1 MNLIPFVP
9 DVEMRTRLPVMS
21 PLMDCPAS
29 FLRPLTNSTVMPRRF
44 ATKSTIL
51 ITLSVNFISAP
62 LRMRPDVGCSIGLF
76 SSVVLSVASVTSGA
90 TPASSAMFCAS
101 VIFCSCCS
109 ASIASSTPST
119 SPKNS
124 RRVSNVCSSALF
136 LPMSLSDAFFSAFAV
151 FLRSSAT
158 VSMTCLTCA
167 IASSIAPA
175 R

>member
-1 MNLIPFVP
+1 
-9 DVEMRTRLPVMS
+9 MRTRLPVMS
-21 PLMDCPAS
+21 PLIGCPAS
-29 FLRPLTNSTVMPRRF
+29 FLRPSTNSTMIPRRF

-62 LRMRPDVGCSIGLF
+62 LRMRPDVGCSTGLLCSAF
-76 SSVVLSVASVTSGA
+76 VSVVFVASGA

-101 VIFCSCCS
+101 VMVCSCCS
-109 ASIASSTPST
+109 ASIPSSTPST

-124 RRVSNVCSSALF
+124 RRVSNACSSALF
-136 LPMSLSDAFFSAFAV
+136 LPMSLRDVFFSAFAV

-158 VSMTCLTCA
+158 VSITCLTCA
-167 IASSIAPA
+167 IASSIVPA